1 MNNNYSDRGND
12 SSDESHSEDNN
23 DVGNQNEAVD
33 EDLTYEQYKSIID
46 LTAND
51 VRGMEFGSD
60 EHACKFYDSYAR
72 CHGFVARKDD
82 IKRDA
87 KDNIIMRQL
96 VCNKEGLRNKKHFIR
111 LDRKRPH
118 RPITRTSCQAK
129 LRVHFDY
136 KRSKWTVLS
145 FVETHNHYL
154 CPPKYRHLIPAHRKM
169 GDTDKAQ
176 AESLHSYGV
185 RTCHIMGY
193 MLAQKGDF
201 KTAMYANFT
210 PEKFENFW
218 QQLILK
224 HGLVENKWVSKTYEN
239 KYMWASA
246 YLRDKFFGRIRTTSQ
261 CEAINSLVKSYANNK
276 CSIIDFMHKFE
287 QVVREYRNNEL
298 MADFKC
304 FWSEPVLTTSLYKI
318 ERDASKIFTQEIFKD
333 VKSEIEAAGALN
345 VIERVINGEK
355 LILKMNKY
363 CDIGSEFVVD
373 YDTVNCNFFCECKLF
388 ESRGIPCAHII
399 CAMKNEHID
408 SIPSSLI
415 CKRWTK
421 TAKSD
426 IISASRLDDLDSDVM
441 SGARVGAAAA
451 ACNRL
456 CSIAREKN
464 ACFNDILNDIFKLL
478 NKYENQGDP
487 NNTVRSS
494 FKDVGDPY
502 LVKTKGAPSK
512 KKYGRKRRCSNCSRP
527 GHIARKCPRLL
538 STDDQVPMDGDS
550 SHSDGDGFTIGEEND
565 KEGNPVDQCDDQQIG
580 SKNQSRMRKDNNV
593 KGKGTGSFKMK
604 EKTVNRSTHN
614 SVKQPKIEPM
624 VSSSDANADNPQHQN
639 SNPVYATT
647 RRS

>member
-193 MLAQKGDF
+193 MLAQKGGYSALGFTKKD
-201 KTAMYANFT
+201 MYNYFSEKNREKIKDGDACIALSYLQGKADNNGLMHSSYSFT
-210 PEKFENFW
+210 SD
-218 QQLILK
+218 
-224 HGLVENKWVSKTYEN
+224 ENKWVSKTYEN

-287 QVVREYRNNEL
+287 QV
-298 MADFKC
+298 
-304 FWSEPVLTTSLYKI
+304 I

-451 ACNRL
+451 AW
-456 CSIAREKN
+456 
-464 ACFNDILNDIFKLL
+464 
-478 NKYENQGDP
+478 DP

-624 VSSSDANADNPQHQN
+624 VSSSDANADNPLTPKFKPCLCNNQ
-639 SNPVYATT
+639 

>member
-51 VRGMEFGSD
+51 VRGMEFGSE

-87 KDNIIMRQL
+87 EDNIIMRQL

-154 CPPKYRHLIPAHRKM
+154 CPPRYRHLIPAHRKM

-193 MLAQKGDF
+193 MLAQK
-201 KTAMYANFT
+201 
-210 PEKFENFW
+210 
-218 QQLILK
+218 
-224 HGLVENKWVSKTYEN
+224 
-239 KYMWASA
+239 
-246 YLRDKFFGRIRTTSQ
+246 
-261 CEAINSLVKSYANNK
+261 
-276 CSIIDFMHKFE
+276 
-287 QVVREYRNNEL
+287 
-298 MADFKC
+298 
-304 FWSEPVLTTSLYKI
+304 
-318 ERDASKIFTQEIFKD
+318 
-333 VKSEIEAAGALN
+333 
-345 VIERVINGEK
+345 
-355 LILKMNKY
+355 
-363 CDIGSEFVVD
+363 
-373 YDTVNCNFFCECKLF
+373 
-388 ESRGIPCAHII
+388 
-399 CAMKNEHID
+399 
-408 SIPSSLI
+408 
-415 CKRWTK
+415 
-421 TAKSD
+421 
-426 IISASRLDDLDSDVM
+426 DSDVM
-441 SGARVGAAAA
+441 SGAAAA

-487 NNTVRSS
+487 NSTVRSS

-538 STDDQVPMDGDS
+538 STDNQVPMDGDS

-565 KEGNPVDQCDDQQIG
+565 KEGNLVDQCDDQQIG

-614 SVKQPKIEPM
+614 SVKQLKIEPM

-647 RRS
+647 SQGVNISPHHGGGDPIIPLGSLNGVNTLYPQRVCVLPQQQNFTNVYGPISQGANILPHHGGVSNNPQVPQVAFFPQRPQVCLGMSCWKRSLKMEVLSMAIHHDKEFCDVQCCCASLVVGY